1 MALVAVPLT
10 LKLAFKASKF
20 SEKLRRVDWIGSVLF
35 IGSSTSFLIPITW
48 VRQSKV
54 EAGPLLT
61 MSKGGVSYAWD
72 SWRTLVPLLIG
83 VVGLISFIAFEE
95 YVAKEPLIRLDVFKN
110 RTAAASYFE
119 TTLHGL
125 ILWCL
130 LYYLPLYYEA
140 VKGET
145 PILSGVS
152 LFPQTFTVAP
162 VSVATGIT
170 ITKIGRYRWAIWVG
184 WALTILGIGLLYLL
198 DVHTSTVAWVFL
210 NLVSGVGMGL
220 LFPSMAFAIQA
231 ATANKDLAF
240 AVALF
245 SFFRS
250 FGQAIGV
257 AIGGTIFQNQMKV
270 KLRAY
275 PLLAPNAGEY
285 AADASSLVQIIKAM
299 QEGTA
304 REQLIQSYADSLK
317 TVWAVMCG
325 LAFVALLS
333 SFFIRELDL
342 DRAFETE
349 QGFQYD
355 TNTVDEEKR

>member
-1 MALVAVPLT
+1 M
-10 LKLAFKASKF
+10 
-20 SEKLRRVDWIGSVLF
+20 D
-35 IGSSTSFLIPITW
+35 
-48 VRQSKV
+48 
-54 EAGPLLT
+54 LLT
-61 MSKGGVSYAWD
+61 VCKGGVSYAWD

-83 VVGLISFIAFEE
+83 VAGLILFVIFEE

-119 TTLHGL
+119 TTIHGL
-125 ILWCL
+125 ILWCA

-162 VSVATGIT
+162 MAVVTGFI
-170 ITKIGRYRWAIWVG
+170 ITKFGYYRWAIWSG
-184 WALTILGIGLLYLL
+184 WAITTLGIGLLYLL
-198 DVHTSTVAWVFL
+198 DVHTSTVAWIFL
-210 NLVSGVGMGL
+210 NLISGVGMGL

-231 ATANKDLAF
+231 ATTNKDLAF
-240 AVALF
+240 AVAMF
-245 SFFRS
+245 AFFRA

-270 KLRAY
+270 KLAAY
-275 PLLAPNAGEY
+275 PLLAPRASEY
-285 AADASSLVQIIKAM
+285 AADASSLVQIIKSM
-299 QEGTA
+299 QGGIA
-304 REQLIQSYADSLK
+304 KDQLIQSYADSLK

-333 SFFIRELDL
+333 SFFIESLDIN
-342 DRAFETE
+342 RALETE
-349 QGFQYD
+349 QGFQYED
-355 TNTVDEEKR
+355 TLVDEEKR